1 VTGPH
6 GKGSETSLA
15 VVVCAHT
22 MDRLE
27 LTLKCVRSV
36 YAGVTAPSELVVVV
50 DNNLVLEEELRKRTR
65 DTPTE
70 VISNAGRGAADA
82 RSTAIKYCTSEIV
95 AFIDDDAWA
104 EPGWLEE
111 LKSAFDSATVVG
123 AGGLVVPDWGTSAS
137 RIPDELLWVVGS
149 TYKGHPEGRV
159 NITRPIG
166 ASMAARRD
174 ALLEVGG
181 FPSEFGPRGGVK
193 SSSNEELALFTLLR
207 DRFGPKSIL
216 YVPTAVVHHFVPAE
230 RTTWQYL
237 VGRCWAEGTSKAHA
251 RQRFGRDVMSHDSS
265 YVRDTL
271 LPGIIG
277 YLGKATRHENGKALR
292 DAGMCLVSLGVT
304 GAGYS
309 WRLLFTKGLALSA
322 ARPVRRQPA

>member
-1 VTGPH
+1 
-6 GKGSETSLA
+6 
-15 VVVCAHT
+15 

-27 LTLKCVRSV
+27 LTLKCMRSV
-36 YAGVTAPSELVVVV
+36 QAGTTPPSELIIVV
-50 DNNLVLEEELRKRTR
+50 DNNPVLEGELRKRTR
-65 DTPTE
+65 DTPTK
-70 VISNAGRGAADA
+70 VISNVGRGAADA
-82 RSTAIKYCTSEIV
+82 RSTAIRYCTAEIV

-111 LKSAFDSATVVG
+111 LKTAFESTSVVG
-123 AGGLVVPDWGTSAS
+123 AGGLVVPDWDTNAS

-166 ASMAARRD
+166 ASMAARRE
-174 ALLEVGG
+174 ALVEVGG
-181 FPSEFGPRGGVK
+181 FPSDFGPRGGVK

-207 DRFGPKSIL
+207 ERFGPECIL
-216 YVPTAVVHHFVPAE
+216 YVPTAVVHHFVPAA

-237 VGRCWAEGTSKAHA
+237 LGRCWAEGTSKAHA
-251 RQRFGRDVMSHDSS
+251 RQRFGREVMGHDSS

-271 LPGIIG
+271 LPSIIA
-277 YLGKATRHENGKALR
+277 YLGKATRHYDAKALR
-292 DAGMCLVSLGVT
+292 DAGMCLLSLGVT

-309 WRLLFTKGLALSA
+309 WQLST
-322 ARPVRRQPA
+322 RQATQCRQTRT